1 VSVTAPG
8 CKRND
13 RIDIFAFVDALGW
26 EVLRNRPFLE
36 DELPHR
42 QAVRSVLGY
51 SSACVPSILTGRQ
64 PRDHGHWSFFYCSPE
79 TSPFRALRP
88 LRLLPRSLTGR
99 ARVRNLLSKAVAKQ
113 NGFTGYFQ
121 LYQLPFE
128 HAHEF
133 DYCERHDLFSEGGVT
148 GAPTI
153 FDKLRAAGTPFH
165 LSDWRAS
172 EETNLASMHAALAQ
186 GAARFAFLYLA
197 DLDGALHMVGKD
209 DASITARVASY
220 EARLREVLREAR
232 KHYGEVRLS
241 VISDHGMA
249 HVTRTFDLQ
258 AVIAQ
263 LPLQFGRDYV
273 AALDSTMARF
283 WVRSEAAARL
293 LPEVLAAAPGGHLL
307 SEEELVALGCDFPG
321 QRYGQLI
328 FLMDPGHLIVPSH
341 MGLKPIRG
349 MHGYHPDH
357 PDSDAALLSTH
368 APARTTRTICDFHE
382 LMTLAV
388 AA

>member
-1 VSVTAPG
+1 M
-8 CKRND
+8 
-13 RIDIFAFVDALGW
+13 DALGW

-113 NGFTGYFQ
+113 MDSLATSSCISSRSSIRRTSSTTANGTTCS
-121 LYQLPFE
+121 
-128 HAHEF
+128 AK
-133 DYCERHDLFSEGGVT
+133 
-148 GAPTI
+148 GASPARRRY
-153 FDKLRAAGTPFH
+153 DKLRAAGTPFH

-172 EETNLASMHAALAQ
+172 EETNLASMHAALAE

-220 EARLREVLREAR
+220 ESRLREVLREAR

-293 LPEVLAAAPGGHLL
+293 LPEVLAAARGGHLL

-349 MHGYHPDH
+349 MHGYITRIYRLGRRFALDACAGADDP
-357 PDSDAALLSTH
+357 DAAAISTN
-368 APARTTRTICDFHE
+368 
-382 LMTLAV
+382 
-388 AA
+388 

>member
-1 VSVTAPG
+1 MTATA
-8 CKRND
+8 D
-13 RIDIFAFVDALGW
+13 RSRLDIFAFVDALGW
-26 EVLRNRPFLE
+26 EVLRGRTFME
-36 DELPHR
+36 DELPWR
-42 QAVRSVLGY
+42 QRVRSVLGY
-51 SSACVPSILTGRQ
+51 SSACVPSILTGRL

-79 TSPFRALRP
+79 TSPFRSLRP
-88 LRLLPRSLTGR
+88 LRLLPQSIAGR
-99 ARVRNLLSKAVAKQ
+99 ARVRNVLSRAVARQ

-133 DYCERHDLFSEGGVT
+133 DYCEKRDIFSPGGVS

-153 FDKLRAAGTPFH
+153 FDWLRGTGLPFH
-165 LSDWRAS
+165 VSDWRQS
-172 EETNLASMHAALAQ
+172 EDDNLAALRRDLDARDL
-186 GAARFAFLYLA
+186 RFAFLYLA

-209 DASITARVASY
+209 DPSITTRVARY
-220 EARLREVLREAR
+220 EARLREVLAAAR
-232 KHYGEVRLS
+232 RRYGEVRLS

-249 HVTRTFDLQ
+249 HVTKTFDLQ
-258 AVIAQ
+258 SVLAA
-263 LPLQFGRDYV
+263 LPLRFGRDYV

-283 WVRSEAAARL
+283 WLRSEAAARL
-293 LPEVLAAAPGGHLL
+293 LPEALAAAEGGRLMADA
-307 SEEELVALGCDFPG
+307 ELATLGCDFPG
-321 QRYGQLI
+321 RRYGELI

-357 PDSDAALLSTH
+357 PDSDAALLSSH
-368 APARTTRTICDFHE
+368 EPARKTESICDFHG
-382 LMTLAV
+382 LMQLAV